1 MNIFGFGKSGDKT
14 YGVASDK
21 PDWWPDN
28 MGFALFKGPNF
39 ATIKDANQILE
50 ALFESNNLDIH
61 EHFSASALTMDMAGK
76 RTTSTNKKK
85 TSKKRR
91 VEVDDDTEEE
101 DNDNYED
108 GEICDDEEIIQNNNN
123 DSDNGIDIEPS
134 DYELLHEKNIEERKR
149 MYELAG
155 L

>member
-39 ATIKDANQILE
+39 ATIKEANQILE

-85 TSKKRR
+85 LQKK
-91 VEVDDDTEEE
+91 EELRLMMT
-101 DNDNYED
+101 
-108 GEICDDEEIIQNNNN
+108 
-123 DSDNGIDIEPS
+123 P
-134 DYELLHEKNIEERKR
+134 RKR
-149 MYELAG
+149 TMIIIKMVKFVMMMQLC
-155 L
+155 

>member
-39 ATIKDANQILE
+39 AMIKEANQILE

-61 EHFSASALTMDMAGK
+61 
-76 RTTSTNKKK
+76 
-85 TSKKRR
+85 
-91 VEVDDDTEEE
+91 
-101 DNDNYED
+101 
-108 GEICDDEEIIQNNNN
+108 
-123 DSDNGIDIEPS
+123 
-134 DYELLHEKNIEERKR
+134 
-149 MYELAG
+149 
-155 L
+155 